1 MSNGPTR
8 GDSQSLGDIGESTV
22 QLILRKF
29 KWSADIIKSDFGED
43 IESNVFIDNTRT
55 NYHLRCQVKST
66 TEDSKYVKELKSGE
80 YSVSINSGTLKA
92 WLSSYFPVFLVIYDE
107 STDSCFWTSPVKQ
120 ILDNPSKLER
130 EAPSIRVSKENV
142 FDSNSRD
149 IILSEV
155 KEFYHKILRL
165 DEATMS
171 CKVTPVL
178 MPNYRVIPFH
188 HFYGLL
194 NSSGDENLH
203 AEPISDFIELLP
215 AWMTI
220 LKKLDPTNTL
230 PSIRFSSNGTIDLDK
245 FLDSVKLK
253 MESFIYDTKPDEWL
267 SFIVSP
273 IEIVSD
279 NSSWMSEL
287 TYWTAYSK
295 MSDAKFVSDYLYDFE
310 APVSFL
316 RQVSRRAR
324 SWDFNHYVHPEKD
337 IAIQFFAAYEV
348 TPALKNINQIHKSNI
363 SGQFI
368 LWECAKTDFERVIEE
383 LSGTELSVSI
393 IEDENEINLFAIT
406 VGMFEP
412 SLGLYSVAMDWDN
425 FENGQVRNFLEKS
438 NLINTLPGN
447 EYKGKLPEIIS
458 DFLDRYNRDYK
469 TTRLTEMEYIAGLPL
484 LHNDR
489 EIHVSR
495 FQMISPD
502 SITTIEEAFKTIE
515 PINKRNFNVEFFIKD
530 DSWSIPIY
538 ELLITWSPDLVNSC
552 KEDYEEVEADLLKL
566 MNYVLPSQE
575 NPDIDIILKN
585 TYHIL
590 SSAGEIGFE
599 ERDSEPENI

>member
-1 MSNGPTR
+1 MSNEPTR
-8 GDSQSLGDIGESTV
+8 SDSQSLGDIGESTV

-29 KWSADIIKSDFGED
+29 KWTADIIKSDFGED

-66 TEDSKYVKELKSGE
+66 TKDSEYVKELKSGD

-107 STDSCFWTSPVKQ
+107 SKDSCFWTNPVKQ

-130 EAPSIRVSKENV
+130 ETPSIRVSKDNE

-149 IILSEV
+149 IILNEV

-165 DEATMS
+165 DEATIS

-188 HFYGLL
+188 HFYDLL
-194 NSSGDENLH
+194 HSSDEDLH
-203 AEPISDFIELLP
+203 AEPTSDFLELLP

-220 LKKLDPTNTL
+220 LKKLDPSNTL
-230 PSIRFSSNGTIDLDK
+230 PSIRFSTNGRIELDK

-253 MESFIYDTKPDEWL
+253 MENFRYDTKPDEWL

-295 MSDAKFVSDYLYDFE
+295 MGDTRLVNDYLHDFE
-310 APVSFL
+310 APVHFL
-316 RQVSRRAR
+316 GQVSRRAR

-337 IAIQFFAAYEV
+337 IAIQFFGAYEV

-363 SGQFI
+363 QGQFV
-368 LWECAKTDFERVIEE
+368 LWECAKVDFEKVVEY
-383 LSGTELSVSI
+383 LSGTELSVAI
-393 IEDENEINLFAIT
+393 IEDEKEINLFAIT
-406 VGMFEP
+406 AIMFDP
-412 SLGLYSVAMDWDN
+412 SLGLYSVAMDWDS
-425 FENGQVRNFLEKS
+425 FENGQVRNVLEKT

-447 EYKGKLPEIIS
+447 EYNGEIPEIIK
-458 DFLDRYNRDYK
+458 DFLDRYDKEYK
-469 TTRLTEMEYIAGLPL
+469 TTTVTEMKYIAGFPL

-495 FQMISPD
+495 FQMIHPD
-502 SITTIEEAFKTIE
+502 KIAAVEEAFKAIE
-515 PINKRNFNVEFFIKD
+515 PINKRNFNIEFFVKD
-530 DSWSIPIY
+530 DSWNIPIY
-538 ELLITWSPDLVNSC
+538 ELLITWSPDLVNSS
-552 KEDYEEVEADLLKL
+552 KEDYEEVESDLLKL
-566 MNYVLPSQE
+566 MNSVLPTQKNTDS
-575 NPDIDIILKN
+575 DIILKN
-585 TYHIL
+585 TFHIL

-599 ERDSEPENI
+599 ERDDELENI